1 MTKANCNGIEI
12 RYETFGDA
20 SAPPMLLIMG
30 LGAQMIQWPEE
41 FIEQIA
47 ARGFHVIR
55 FDNRDVGESTWLS
68 DAGRVEFG
76 GAPVYTLDD
85 MAADAI
91 GLLDALGIERAHIV
105 GASMGGMIAQLVAL
119 NHPERV
125 LTLTSIMS
133 HVGGED
139 AVPPTPEAME
149 RLLTKRPETRE
160 EAIEVGLKT
169 WRVIGSPGF
178 PFDETAVRE
187 RVGLAFDRGFN
198 PAGFMRQIAAVMAA
212 SSRKKR
218 LGGLTV
224 PACVIHGADDPLV
237 PVDNAQRTAD
247 AIGDAEL
254 VTIGGMGHDLPKGA
268 WPQII
273 EAIVRTAARA
283 SAPQT

>member
-105 GASMGGMIAQLVAL
+105 GVSMGGMIAQLIAL

-133 HVGGED
+133 HVGGDD

-178 PFDETAVRE
+178 PFDEAEVRK
-187 RVGLAFDRGFN
+187 RIGLAFDRGFN

-212 SSRKKR
+212 SSRKQR

-224 PACVIHGADDPLV
+224 PACVVHGADDPLV